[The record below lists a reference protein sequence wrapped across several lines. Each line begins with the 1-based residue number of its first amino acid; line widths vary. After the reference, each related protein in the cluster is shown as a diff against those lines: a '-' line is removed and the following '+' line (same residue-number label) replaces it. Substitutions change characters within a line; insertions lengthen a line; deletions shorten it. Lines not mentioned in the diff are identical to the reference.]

1 MFVNKTNN
9 SDYSIQKLFI
19 MIYKLVIKL
28 HLVYG
33 YFNDEETKKLKEL
46 FEVINALP
54 QFEKNN
60 EMFLMYEKKDDESE
74 YDDEGEMF
82 IERKDSREETCK
94 GFSEQ
99 LSANSVNDTKPTS

>member
-1 MFVNKTNN
+1 
-9 SDYSIQKLFI
+9 

-46 FEVINALP
+46 FVIINALP
-54 QFEKNN
+54 QFEKSN

-74 YDDEGEMF
+74 YNDEGEMF
-82 IERKDSREETCK
+82 DYFERKDSKEETCK
-94 GFSEQ
+94 GYSEQ